1 MNFIRR
7 LKYKKGFTL
16 SELIVV
22 LAIIG
27 ILLAAVAAFADP
39 VSSMIKNTNAKSDTL
54 ITSKIMGD
62 YIERRLAYADAVTI
76 VLNTDAGNTADTVIT
91 ATDGLYNKYKGY
103 ASDKTKCGIL
113 VFKYVEDSDPT
124 KSTYK
129 VYDQKIDDK
138 TSYGTITDAA
148 YSDAFYGNY
157 SYFITVE
164 PYMVE
169 VIDETTGLPV
179 VPKKMEEKVKF
190 NAAKQVANLDFTI
203 RAYNFSGEKYTVDGE
218 SEYGIN
224 DKTMS
229 LYYGKL
235 RDPSKTEDGI
245 EKFVHDRVAYER
257 VSFSLENV
265 TKDTSVSYTAG
276 NITGKDIIIFY
287 SVRSFTA

>member
-1 MNFIRR
+1 MKFIRR

-27 ILLAAVAAFADP
+27 ILLAAASAFAKP
-39 VSSMIKNTNAKSDTL
+39 VSYMVKDTNAKSDTL
-54 ITSKIMGD
+54 TATKIIGD

-76 VLNTDAGNTADTVIT
+76 VLNADAGNTADSVIA
-91 ATDGLYNKYKGY
+91 ATDALYDKYKGY
-103 ASDKTKCGIL
+103 ASDKTKCGML
-113 VFKYVEDSDPT
+113 VFKYVGNSDPT
-124 KSTYK
+124 RSTYK
-129 VYDQKIDDK
+129 VYDEPIDSS
-138 TSYGTITDAA
+138 TNYGAITKAA

-157 SYFITVE
+157 SYFVTVE

-169 VIDETTGLPV
+169 VIDETTGLPK
-179 VPKKMEEKVKF
+179 VPKEMEEKVKF

-203 RAYNFSGEKYTVDGE
+203 RAYNFKGEKYSINGE
-218 SEYGIN
+218 DELGIN
-224 DKTMS
+224 DKTIG

-245 EKFVHDRVAYER
+245 QKFAYDQVACEK